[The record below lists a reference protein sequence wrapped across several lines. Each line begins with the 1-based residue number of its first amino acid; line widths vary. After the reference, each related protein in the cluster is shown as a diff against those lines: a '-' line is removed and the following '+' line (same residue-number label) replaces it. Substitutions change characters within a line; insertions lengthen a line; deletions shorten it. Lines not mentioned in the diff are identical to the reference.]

1 MAVTSSGL
9 TATALATIV
18 LGVVSGVTA
27 ILVAIG
33 LLIDRSAAHHER
45 MGNRGDR

>member
-9 TATALATIV
+9 TATALAAIV
-18 LGVVSGVTA
+18 FGVVSGVTA

-45 MGNRGDR
+45 TVNRVER

>member
-9 TATALATIV
+9 TATALSAIV
-18 LGVVSGVTA
+18 LGVVSAVTA

-45 MGNRGDR
+45 MGNRGHR